1 MKQALQPLAMVL
13 LLLAAG
19 CTGSGSVSPASQA
32 NTVKLAVDPALLDPG
47 LAKRIPTA
55 EMTPPV
61 AVKPTA
67 DVAVAIPLPTPIQPA
82 EIKSEAGGIGIKI
95 PSGMRPSVAPDTGLI
110 SAPSISVRATPTTP
124 RLAME
129 APARVEIRPPVA
141 KTAEPTLD
149 LAALKTR
156 LRDTTAIGIFTK
168 LALKNQMDDL
178 LNKFRSYYENGQ
190 KTNVSLLRQPY
201 NDLVAK
207 LLALVQ
213 DGDPSLARTIAG
225 SRDAI
230 WGILA
235 DAEKFKAEI

>member
-1 MKQALQPLAMVL
+1 
-13 LLLAAG
+13 
-19 CTGSGSVSPASQA
+19 
-32 NTVKLAVDPALLDPG
+32 
-47 LAKRIPTA
+47 
-55 EMTPPV
+55 
-61 AVKPTA
+61 
-67 DVAVAIPLPTPIQPA
+67 
-82 EIKSEAGGIGIKI
+82 
-95 PSGMRPSVAPDTGLI
+95 
-110 SAPSISVRATPTTP
+110 
-124 RLAME
+124 ME

-168 LALKNQMDDL
+168 LALKNQVDDL